1 MGARITRGKATV
13 SDQALFHDAMQQVAA
28 LCWRPARGA
37 PPAMPE
43 VLLVTTLSTR
53 RWILPKG
60 WPVAGLS
67 LARSAA
73 QEALEEAGATGQVGE
88 TPLGDYFYLKEKK
101 DGSAL
106 PCRVSVFALKVSGHH
121 RRFPEKGARELA
133 WLPLDEA
140 ARRVSEPG
148 LGRILLDFGKSFG
161 PARKR
166 A

>member
-1 MGARITRGKATV
+1 
-13 SDQALFHDAMQQVAA
+13 MQQVAA
-28 LCWRPARGA
+28 LCWRQKTVA
-37 PPAMPE
+37 E

-60 WPVAGLS
+60 WPVDGMS
-67 LARSAA
+67 LAESAA
-73 QEALEEAGATGQVGE
+73 HEAMEEAGVIGQVCAAPVGE
-88 TPLGDYFYLKEKK
+88 YLYMKEKK

-106 PCRVSVFALKVSGHH
+106 SCRVSVFALKVTGHH

-140 ARRVSEPG
+140 ARRVTEPG
-148 LGRILLDFGKSFG
+148 LAQILLDFRKSLM